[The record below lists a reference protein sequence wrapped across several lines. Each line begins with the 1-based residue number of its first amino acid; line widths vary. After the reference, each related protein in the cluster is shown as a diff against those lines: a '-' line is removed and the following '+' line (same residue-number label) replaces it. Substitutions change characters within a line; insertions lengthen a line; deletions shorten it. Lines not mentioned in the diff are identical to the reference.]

1 MRNKIKGTSSD
12 ALEKEFTKL
21 INDSIDNMISLD
33 SLTAG
38 EVDTMIARVVE
49 GLSPQ

>member
-1 MRNKIKGTSSD
+1 MKGVSSE

-38 EVDTMIARVVE
+38 EVDRMIARVAE
-49 GLSPQ
+49 GLPPQ

>member
-1 MRNKIKGTSSD
+1 MKGVSSED
-12 ALEKEFTKL
+12 LEKEYTKL

-38 EVDTMIARVVE
+38 EVDRMIARVAE